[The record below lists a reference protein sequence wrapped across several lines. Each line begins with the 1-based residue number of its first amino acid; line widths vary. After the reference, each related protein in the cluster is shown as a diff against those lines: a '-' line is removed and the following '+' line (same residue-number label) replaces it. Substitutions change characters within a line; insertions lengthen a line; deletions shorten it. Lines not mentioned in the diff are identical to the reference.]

1 MKRFLLCVVGLRAS
15 AAFAS
20 CAGNGAPKA
29 LSPRAV
35 CAPRE
40 RARDPV
46 CSGTGRLR
54 ESVLVLFGNRKAS
67 RIGSRFIRE
76 PEGLENRFSFCSG
89 TARLRELALVLF
101 GNRKASRIGSRFIRE
116 LESMG
121 GFRLFRY
128 CGAGCERRSVGIATR
143 GGLRSASSARCLPTA
158 IGEVRQK
165 TPGRRR
171 GGPCRLTPFDQFRN
185 GVLKPG

>member
-1 MKRFLLCVVGLRAS
+1 MKRFLLCVVGLRAG

-20 CAGNGAPKA
+20 CAGKA
-29 LSPRAV
+29 LRGPCRPERRMRLV
-35 CAPRE
+35 KGHGIPFVRE
-40 RARDPV
+40 LEGFENRFSF

-76 PEGLENRFSFCSG
+76 
-89 TARLRELALVLF
+89 
-101 GNRKASRIGSRFIRE
+101 
-116 LESMG
+116 LESLG
-121 GFRLFRY
+121 GFRLFRV
-128 CGAGCERRSVGIATR
+128 CGAGCGRRSVGIATR
-143 GGLRSASSARCLPTA
+143 GGLQGASSARCLPTA